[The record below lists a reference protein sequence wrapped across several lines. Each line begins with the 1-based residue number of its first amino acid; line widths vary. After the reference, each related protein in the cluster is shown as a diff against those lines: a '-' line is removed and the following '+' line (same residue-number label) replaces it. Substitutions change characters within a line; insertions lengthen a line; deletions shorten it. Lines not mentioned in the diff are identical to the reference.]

1 LVTAGLIAAGIV
13 FGAAA
18 GVIAIAMVGLLAGEG
33 VWADALGVAGFSGA
47 VLGAATAPVLS
58 WLLLRRIPIGRMFVV
73 CAAGTTIGAVLGW
86 FLAPAFDIVTPLAA
100 AFLGCL
106 LAAVALFLR
115 ARVRQPT

>member
-47 VLGAATAPVLS
+47 VLGAVTAPVLS